1 MTANCTAAGMASLME
16 LSFLDISG
24 DTFSSSSLKRYGCIL
39 WKEMYPGTSSSSSS
53 LMCVSYAPNLSLLA
67 SQGRTHSR
75 FTLSRLL
82 LLLLIIVMAAKMQ
95 RSVVSSEE
103 SAILSRQVKILSRQV
118 KAKSYDSLS
127 QDSKILN
134 MFKTP
139 RYCTIFYDHV
149 ESCLVLSQTF
159 SHVTIPYVNC
169 TI

>member
-1 MTANCTAAGMASLME
+1 MTANRTAAGMASLME

-24 DTFSSSSLKRYGCIL
+24 DTFSSSSLKRCGCIL
-39 WKEMYPGTSSSSSS
+39 WKEIHVSWYIFFLQFPHYS
-53 LMCVSYAPNLSLLA
+53 VSYAPNSSLLA

-75 FTLSRLL
+75 FTFSRLL

-103 SAILSRQVKILSRQV
+103 SAILSRQVK
-118 KAKSYDSLS
+118 AKSYDSLS

-134 MFKTP
+134 MFKPP
-139 RYCTIFYDHV
+139 RYRTIFYDHV

-159 SHVTIPYVNC
+159 SHVTIPYVNR

>member
-1 MTANCTAAGMASLME
+1 MTANRTAAGMASLME

-24 DTFSSSSLKRYGCIL
+24 DTFSSSSLKRCRCIL
-39 WKEMYPGTSSSSSS
+39 WKEMYPGISSSSSS
-53 LMCVSYAPNLSLLA
+53 LMSVSYAPNSSLLA
-67 SQGRTHSR
+67 SQGLTHSH
-75 FTLSRLL
+75 FTFSRLL
-82 LLLLIIVMAAKMQ
+82 LLLLIIIMTAKMQ

-103 SAILSRQVKILSRQV
+103 STILSRQV

-139 RYCTIFYDHV
+139 RYHTIFYDHV

-159 SHVTIPYVNC
+159 SHVTIPYVNR
-169 TI
+169 TILGRS